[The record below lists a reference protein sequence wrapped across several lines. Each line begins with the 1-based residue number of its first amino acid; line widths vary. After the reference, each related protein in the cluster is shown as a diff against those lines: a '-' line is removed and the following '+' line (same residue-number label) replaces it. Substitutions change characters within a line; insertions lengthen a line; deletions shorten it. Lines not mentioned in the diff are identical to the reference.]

1 MPAIAGPADIAACD
15 RFAAQ
20 PTDPDRPA
28 DVTGHLE
35 ITEADLPTAL
45 KACKA
50 AAAAPDAPRRIWM
63 ELGRTYEF
71 SRQMAEAANAYRRAA
86 DAGSSTAMT
95 GLGVLLI
102 NGNGLSKTSPTDGC

>member
-1 MPAIAGPADIAACD
+1 MLRTSYPAIAALALAALLCPTLRMPAIAGPADIAACD
-15 RFAAQ
+15 RLAAH

-50 AAAAPDAPRRIWM
+50 AAAAPN
-63 ELGRTYEF
+63 
-71 SRQMAEAANAYRRAA
+71 ANW
-86 DAGSSTAMT
+86 D
-95 GLGVLLI
+95 
-102 NGNGLSKTSPTDGC
+102 